1 MRHTSDGLIQ
11 LQSLP
16 LEAKIKA
23 SKERIRAWYEHWDGD
38 VYLSFSGGADSTV
51 LKSLIDS
58 MYSDVPAVFVN
69 TGLEFPEIRSFALA
83 QKNVV
88 RIDPKK
94 KFYEVIK
101 EYGWPL
107 ISKET
112 ASRFHA
118 ITHAKSDWAY
128 RYFIEGVDK
137 NGKPRSPAGVIP
149 KKYHYLLDAPFKISN
164 RCCNYLKKEP
174 AYRYEKETGRKPFLG
189 VRAEESIL
197 RRQQWLQFGCNV
209 FSQGGGSRPHSTPL
223 AFWTHQDVLHYLRDY
238 NVPYCQ
244 AIYGDIIPAEASLFD
259 EPSEKQKLRFSL
271 RDRTG
276 CIFCGFGIHLDKTPN
291 RFQTLKETHPKQ
303 YDYVMNTLGM
313 DKVLCYLKIE
323 H

>member
-1 MRHTSDGLIQ
+1 MRHTPDSLIQ

-16 LEAKIKA
+16 LEAKIRA

-58 MYSDVPAVFVN
+58 LYSDVPAVFVN

-118 ITHAKSDWAY
+118 IAHAKSDWAY

-137 NGKPRSPAGVIP
+137 DGKPRSPAGVIP

-209 FSQGGGSRPHSTPL
+209 FSQGGGVAS
-223 AFWTHQDVLHYLRDY
+223 ALHATCLLDSPR
-238 NVPYCQ
+238 
-244 AIYGDIIPAEASLFD
+244 
-259 EPSEKQKLRFSL
+259 RFALSKRL
-271 RDRTG
+271 
-276 CIFCGFGIHLDKTPN
+276 
-291 RFQTLKETHPKQ
+291 
-303 YDYVMNTLGM
+303 
-313 DKVLCYLKIE
+313 
-323 H
+323 